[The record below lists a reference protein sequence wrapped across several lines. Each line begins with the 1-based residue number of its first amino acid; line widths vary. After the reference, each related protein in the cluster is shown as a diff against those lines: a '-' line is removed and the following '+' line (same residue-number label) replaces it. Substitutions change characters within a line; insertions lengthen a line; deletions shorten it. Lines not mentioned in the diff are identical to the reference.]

1 MGQIEE
7 KDKHTMLYLLIILYI
22 TSAFIFFKPILDA
35 TAEIL
40 QKFSVPFWAM
50 EVQEKLLLR
59 FPDL

>member
-7 KDKHTMLYLLIILYI
+7 KDKHIRGYILYI
-22 TSAFIFFKPILDA
+22 TSAFIFLKPILDA

-40 QKFSVPFWAM
+40 QNFSVPFWAM
-50 EVQEKLLLR
+50 DFQEKLLLR

>member
-7 KDKHTMLYLLIILYI
+7 KDKHTMLYLLIILCLY
-22 TSAFIFFKPILDA
+22 FFFKPILDA

-50 EVQEKLLLR
+50 ECQEKWLLR
-59 FPDL
+59 FTNL